1 MALSSDRNIVTEAT
15 ILAGLNLALSYENA
29 AVDRLQKRLSESI
42 LPEVKDKLTRHL
54 VQTRGNKNI
63 TGTNLRVD
71 GGSVASV

>member
-42 LPEVKDKLTRHL
+42 VPEVKDKLTRHL
-54 VQTRGNKNI
+54 VQTREQQEHH
-63 TGTNLRVD
+63 RD
-71 GGSVASV
+71 QSAR

>member
-42 LPEVKDKLTRHL
+42 VPEVKDKLTRHL
-54 VQTRGNKNI
+54 VQTREQQEHQ
-63 TGTNLRVD
+63 RD
-71 GGSVASV
+71 QSAR